1 MLQFWQNVKEELDY
15 NLITQK
21 DLAAAVGISY
31 NTLQSWITKDRLPD
45 AEQALKIAKKVIK
58 IFCKEK
64 RETYSAFKK
73 SRKLYNN
80 YYATKTLHQFGKYFL
95 HFVAVGLAHLAFE
108 KLQDAKRGLVCV
120 PYERIWRGKPFL

>member
-1 MLQFWQNVKEELDY
+1 MKGEGVAEILNEIWNEEPFLYLQTDNGPV
-15 NLITQK
+15 
-21 DLAAAVGISY
+21 
-31 NTLQSWITKDRLPD
+31 
-45 AEQALKIAKKVIK
+45 
-58 IFCKEK
+58 
-64 RETYSAFKK
+64 YSAFKK